1 MLRKHPG
8 EDTTLTG
15 ENYEALRTQAG
26 HLIEIIRDVGRQQDR
41 YLFLAGE
48 LAQETKDIA
57 SHQRIQSRRGLI
69 QY

>member
-26 HLIEIIRDVGRQQDR
+26 HLIEIIRKSLPQFFATTNSG
-41 YLFLAGE
+41 
-48 LAQETKDIA
+48 TN
-57 SHQRIQSRRGLI
+57 
-69 QY
+69 